1 MKRLYIDD
9 TLHEAL
15 KKRALTDGRT
25 LEWVTTQAIDSYL
38 YPTTPFQEPRFQEP
52 RTVLND
58 VPNLGDVL

>member
-38 YPTTPFQEPRFQEP
+38 YPTTPFQEPR
-52 RTVLND
+52 TVLND